1 MVSINSFR
9 KMALG
14 FEQVEE
20 KPHFDKASFRVK
32 GKIFATLDSQ
42 KMNASLKLSVADQF
56 VYCLIKP
63 QIAAPATGAWGKQ
76 GWTVIDIQKAPKIIL
91 KEALTKAYLISCPV
105 VKTTKSVS
113 SKPSSEK
120 IQTLHPDKN
129 KTNKK
134 ISVDKYNTI
143 KDNLLK
149 ILRIEELT
157 HTELMERLYQN
168 VKDTFQGGVQWYGET
183 VKLDLEAR
191 KIIERTG
198 TTPEKYRLIDAN
210 R

>member
-9 KMALG
+9 KMALA

-20 KPHFDKASFRVK
+20 KPHFNKASFRVK
-32 GKIFATLDSQ
+32 GKIIATLDS
-42 KMNASLKLSVADQF
+42 KEMKASLRLTEADQS

-63 QIAAPATGAWGKQ
+63 QIAVPATGAWGKQ

-91 KEALTKAYLISCPV
+91 KEALTKAYLNSCPV
-105 VKTTKSVS
+105 VKTKSVS
-113 SKPSSEK
+113 SRPSTEK

-149 ILRIEELT
+149 ILKIGEVT
-157 HTELMERLYQN
+157 HTELMELLYQN
-168 VKDTFQGGVQWYGET
+168 VKDSFQGGVQWYGET

-198 TTPEKYRLIDAN
+198 TKPEKYRLKTAN